1 MVKQR
6 VSAALKKDAVI
17 HQYVDESIIGGMLLR
32 VQDQLID
39 ASVKS
44 QLQAIKQK
52 LRTMRPG

>member
-1 MVKQR
+1 
-6 VSAALKKDAVI
+6 
-17 HQYVDESIIGGMLLR
+17 VDESIIGGMLLR

-52 LRTMRPG
+52 LRTMRPS